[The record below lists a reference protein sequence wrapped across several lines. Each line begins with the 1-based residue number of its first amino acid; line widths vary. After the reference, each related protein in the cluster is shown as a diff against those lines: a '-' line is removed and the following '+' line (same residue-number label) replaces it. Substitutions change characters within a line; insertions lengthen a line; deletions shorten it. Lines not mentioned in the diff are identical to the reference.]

1 MNGRSEAIRRLILL
15 IALVAF
21 LVLSGLALKKSLF
34 DNAKETASQIY
45 ERTGG
50 VLGEPK
56 SGAETINVLIADD
69 DAKRT
74 LGLGGRK
81 SLPDDSVMLFIFP
94 KPDSYGIWMKDMK
107 FPIDIF
113 WLDENFSVIDEKI
126 NVATST
132 YPEIFYPNSKA
143 SFVLEGN
150 AGFAEKRGIR
160 VGSVLKFLK

>member
-15 IALVAF
+15 TALVLF
-21 LVLSGLALKKSLF
+21 LVFSGLALKKSLF
-34 DNAKETASQIY
+34 DNAKETANQIY

-50 VLGEPK
+50 VIGEPK
-56 SGAETINVLIADD
+56 TVPETINVLIADT
-69 DAKRT
+69 DAKRM
-74 LGLGGRK
+74 LGLGARE
-81 SLPDDSVMLFIFP
+81 SLPESSVMLFIFP
-94 KPDSYGIWMKDMK
+94 KPDAYGIWMKDMN

-113 WLDENFSVIDEKI
+113 WLDDNFSVIDQKT

-132 YPEIFYPNSKA
+132 YPEIFYPSAKV